1 MTSVVYWKASCMINF
16 VLSNV
21 NAKVKLSSTLSL
33 QASFKIR
40 NM

>member
-1 MTSVVYWKASCMINF
+1 MTNV

>member
-1 MTSVVYWKASCMINF
+1 MTNF

-21 NAKVKLSSTLSL
+21 NAKVNVSSTLSL